1 MHIPRHEPQDRSAPQ
16 REFDIVLAHLRFLT
30 MIEVCALTTYT
41 PTHIYRL
48 ERQGK
53 FPRRRRIGPNR
64 IGFLLHEVEKW
75 MSDRPVAD
83 LSDDEE

>member
-1 MHIPRHEPQDRSAPQ
+1 MQTPPQSPERRVQS
-16 REFDIVLAHLRFLT
+16 FDINALSHLRILT
-30 MIEVCALTTYT
+30 MLEVCAITTYT

-64 IGFLLHEVEKW
+64 IGFLLSEIEAW
-75 MSDRPVAD
+75 MASRPLADISDE
-83 LSDDEE
+83 SEE